1 VSSRAEA
8 YDYVV
13 IGAGSAGCIVASRL
27 SEDPDVSVA
36 LVEAGPPSVG
46 RLFEIPALYGQQY
59 KTTHDWDFL
68 SEPEPGLDVRRTYL
82 PRGRGVG
89 GTGAMNSMLYVRGN
103 PWDFDHWRD
112 LGADGWGYQDVLPF
126 FKRSE
131 DNERGENAYH
141 AVGGPLTV
149 SDARSVH
156 PLLSGWVDA
165 VQQAGHPATEDFN
178 GVQQEGVGMYQVTQR
193 DGLRCSSAIAFLK
206 PAAERPNLTVLSST
220 LVHRIVLEGTRVTG
234 VCIETG
240 GQVRTIGVRGEVV
253 VSAGA
258 YQSPQILLLSGIGP
272 ADELLAVG
280 VEPIVD
286 LPEVG
291 RNLQDHAGMLVS
303 YRTST
308 PQLRPDT
315 SALEEQLRRD
325 GEGPMV
331 WNEGGAFLYS
341 AIPAPAPDLQ
351 FHAALGRFKD
361 EGLAPQFRDVM
372 SLSFGP
378 YVARPLSRGQV
389 SLRNALPQAKPRILH
404 NFLVEQD
411 DRARLRDGLRMA
423 LEIAEQPA
431 LAAHLPD
438 RAAAIADGTA
448 PASASDEDLDAY
460 MRAAVFS
467 FFHPCGSCA
476 LGTVL
481 DPELRV
487 HGVEGLR
494 VADASAMPT
503 LVTGNTNAPTMMIG
517 ERAAEFVRQGIRART
532 AATVRA

>member
-1 VSSRAEA
+1 MTSQAEA
-8 YDYVV
+8 SDYVV

-27 SEDPDVSVA
+27 SEDPDVTVA
-36 LVEAGPPSVG
+36 LVEAGAPSVG
-46 RLFEIPALYGQQY
+46 RLFEIPAVYGQQY

-68 SEPEPGLDVRRTYL
+68 SEPEPGLNGRRTYL

-103 PWDFDHWRD
+103 AWDYDHWRE
-112 LGADGWGYQDVLPF
+112 LGADGWGYADVLPY

-141 AVGGPLTV
+141 GVGGPLTV

-156 PLLSGWVDA
+156 PLLSGWCEAAVD
-165 VQQAGHPATEDFN
+165 AGHPETDDFN
-178 GVQQEGVGMYQVTQR
+178 GVQQEGVGIHQVTQR
-193 DGLRCSSAIAFLK
+193 DGLRCSSYVAFLK
-206 PAAERPNLTVLSST
+206 PALERPNLTVLSST
-220 LVHRIVLEGTRVTG
+220 LVRRVVLDGTRVTG
-234 VCIETG
+234 VEVESG
-240 GQVRTIGVRGEVV
+240 GNIRTIGVHGEVI

-258 YQSPQILLLSGIGP
+258 YQTPQILLLSGIGP
-272 ADELLAVG
+272 ADELRAAG
-280 VEPIVD
+280 IEPLVD
-286 LPEVG
+286 LPDVG

-303 YRTST
+303 YRTTT
-308 PQLRPDT
+308 PQLDLDT
-315 SALEEQLRRD
+315 SALEEELRRD
-325 GEGPMV
+325 GTGPMT
-331 WNEGGAFLYS
+331 WNEGGAFVFS
-341 AIPAPAPDLQ
+341 SRPAPAPDLQ

-361 EGLAPQFRDVM
+361 EGLAPQFADVM

-378 YVARPLSRGQV
+378 YVARPASRGTV
-389 SLRNALPQAKPRILH
+389 TLRNALPHAKPRILH
-404 NFLVEQD
+404 NFLAEED

-423 LEIAEQPA
+423 LEVAEQPA
-431 LAAHLPD
+431 LAGHIPD

-448 PASASDEDLDAY
+448 PASSDDADLDAF

-476 LGTVL
+476 IGPVL

-487 HGVEGLR
+487 RGVDGLR

-517 ERAAEFVRQGIRART
+517 ERAAEFVRKAARPRAAVTTT
-532 AATVRA
+532 A